1 MSEPNKP
8 DQRPAGATSEGDGIA
23 VGDGPV
29 RVDLYIDFLCPF
41 CQRFELNA
49 ADALAA
55 LAASHQ
61 ATLVYHPMNF
71 LDEAS
76 TTRYSTRA
84 SAAAGCASDLG
95 RFVEFTHQLFVQQPP
110 EGGPGLSDAE
120 IAGVAQ
126 AAGLDPSAFT
136 ACTGQG
142 RYLDWPDFVTAG
154 AVEASVPGTPTV
166 RVNGTEVEPDGDSIT
181 AAVQK
186 AAAPG

>member
-1 MSEPNKP
+1 MSEPKKP
-8 DQRPAGATSEGDGIA
+8 DQLPAGATSEGDGIA

-29 RVDLYIDFLCPF
+29 RVDMYIDFLCPF

-55 LAASHQ
+55 LTENHQ

-95 RFVEFTHQLFVQQPP
+95 RFVEFTHQLFVQQPE

-120 IAGVAQ
+120 IAAVAQ
-126 AAGLDPSAFT
+126 AAGP
-136 ACTGQG
+136 GQG
-142 RYLDWPDFVTAG
+142 RSLDWPDFVTAG

-166 RVNGTEVEPDGDSIT
+166 RVNGTEVEPNGDSIT
-181 AAVQK
+181 AAVQEAT
-186 AAAPG
+186 AAR